1 MGVGVGRRN
10 VLENEVAKVSGK
22 VVGVVDEGFLFGF
35 LDESGG
41 EVSGFFG
48 GEVFILLVDG
58 GVFFDETLLEVG

>member
-1 MGVGVGRRN
+1 M
-10 VLENEVAKVSGK
+10 ENEVAQVSGK

-48 GEVFILLVDG
+48 GEVFILLVEG